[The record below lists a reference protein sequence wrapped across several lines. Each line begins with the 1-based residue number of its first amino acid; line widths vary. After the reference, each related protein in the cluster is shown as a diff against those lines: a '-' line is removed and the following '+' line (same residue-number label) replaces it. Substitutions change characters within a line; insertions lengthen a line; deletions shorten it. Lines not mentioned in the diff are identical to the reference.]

1 MLITSEDIVLTAIP
15 LVIAP
20 FRYWYQSQ
28 SILLKLNVR
37 YFNTGSLKHSKDDVS
52 KKYRVDEN
60 AQDVKVEI

>member
-1 MLITSEDIVLTAIP
+1 MLITSKDFDLSVFP

-20 FRYWYQSQ
+20 LRYWYQSQ
-28 SILLKLNVR
+28 SISQKSNAR
-37 YFNTGSLKHSKDDVS
+37 YFNTGSLKHSKDDGS